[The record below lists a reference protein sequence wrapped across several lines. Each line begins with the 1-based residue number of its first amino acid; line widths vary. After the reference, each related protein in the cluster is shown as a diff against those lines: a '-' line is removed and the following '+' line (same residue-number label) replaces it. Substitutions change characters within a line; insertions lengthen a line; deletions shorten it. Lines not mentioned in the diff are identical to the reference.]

1 MADITDP
8 SVIAYVNEA
17 IRPFSDRLVGLSAS
31 LDIEIAKWNSVIS
44 PLISGNVDGDVI
56 LDGSANDGRTPL
68 TKADLVNF
76 VTQLNTLQTQF
87 DGGGV
92 FDVISKPH
100 VNVIM
105 P

>member
-8 SVIAYVNEA
+8 TVIAFVNEA
-17 IRPFSDRLVGLSAS
+17 IRPFADRLVGLNAS

-44 PLISGNVDGDVI
+44 PLITANANEDVI
-56 LDGSANDGRTPL
+56 LDGSAGDGRTTL

>member
-8 SVIAYVNEA
+8 TVIGFVNEA
-17 IRPFSDRLVGLSAS
+17 VRPFSDRLVGLDAS
-31 LDIEIAKWNSVIS
+31 MDIEISKWFSVIS
-44 PLISGNVDGDVI
+44 PLIAGNADGDVI
-56 LDGSANDGRTPL
+56 LDGSQLDGRTPL

-76 VTQLNTLQTQF
+76 ITQLLTIQTQF

-92 FDVISKPH
+92 YDIISKPH

>member
-8 SVIAYVNEA
+8 TVIAFVNEA
-17 IRPFSDRLVGLSAS
+17 VRPFSDRLVGLSAS
-31 LDIEIAKWNSVIS
+31 MDIEIAKWNAVIS
-44 PLISGNVDGDVI
+44 PLLAGNADADTI
-56 LDGSANDGRTPL
+56 MDGSATDGRTPL
-68 TKADLVNF
+68 TKADVVNLI
-76 VTQLNTLQTQF
+76 TQLMTIQTQF